1 MHKAAALAHLQK
13 DGAQGRDARA
23 GSHALR
29 DGREA
34 VDYRRGRGR
43 HRFCVLRVQLYY
55 EIHVDGEGVPLNA
68 GSSLMLEGTLH
79 VGYVRVL
86 ELRNL
91 NGKRRRVHT
100 AVVRAYLAA
109 ATEAGHGV

>member
-79 VGYVRVL
+79 TSVMCVSSSCAISTGSADGCTQRWCA
-86 ELRNL
+86 RI
-91 NGKRRRVHT
+91 
-100 AVVRAYLAA
+100 
-109 ATEAGHGV
+109 